1 MRTTGGSIMRI
12 STLCALS
19 LLPLSIVLPA
29 RYALLL
35 DSSPMS
41 RPACADSPPHFFLL
55 AIVLHISF
63 NFLIRSPKLAP
74 IHFAVP

>member
-1 MRTTGGSIMRI
+1 MRTRGSIMRI

-19 LLPLSIVLPA
+19 LLPLSFVLPA

-41 RPACADSPPHFFLL
+41 HPACANSPPHVFLL
-55 AIVLHISF
+55 SFFISF
-63 NFLIRSPKLAP
+63 DFLIRSPKLAP